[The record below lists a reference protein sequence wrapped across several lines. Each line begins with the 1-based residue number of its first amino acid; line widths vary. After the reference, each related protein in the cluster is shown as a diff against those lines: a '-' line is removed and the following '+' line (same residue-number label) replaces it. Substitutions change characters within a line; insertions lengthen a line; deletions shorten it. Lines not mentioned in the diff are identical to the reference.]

1 MLDSEKIELIKQML
15 DEFWS
20 NGTVSEDG
28 CIVLLNAIQT
38 VADFKRN

>member
-15 DEFWS
+15 NEFWS

-28 CIVLLNAIQT
+28 CIVMLNAIAS
-38 VADFKRN
+38 VVEFKRN